1 MGAESEHD
9 DRRVGHRILRLLW
22 IVAVPPLVVAGC
34 RTDGDGLRATEG
46 SGRIVTERRTLAAFD
61 RVELEGEGRL
71 IMGPDEPVQLEVRT
85 DDNLVPLIES
95 EVVDGTLVI
104 GTRPDTDMAPSE
116 GVIYRVACDQV
127 SEVRLSGSGEIE
139 VTDCPVRDLTV
150 RIDGSG
156 NVRVDGVDA
165 TRVDA
170 EIGGS
175 GTIRAIGRSSEVRA
189 SVAGSGTFDGADL
202 QAREVEATIP
212 GSGQITVWATGT
224 LDVDIGGSGSVVYH
238 GDPDVSQH
246 IGGSGAVTPGNGR

>member
-1 MGAESEHD
+1 M
-9 DRRVGHRILRLLW
+9 
-22 IVAVPPLVVAGC
+22 
-34 RTDGDGLRATEG
+34 
-46 SGRIVTERRTLAAFD
+46 
-61 RVELEGEGRL
+61 
-71 IMGPDEPVQLEVRT
+71 
-85 DDNLVPLIES
+85 PLIES

-104 GTRPDTDMAPSE
+104 GTRRDTDIAPSA
-116 GVIYRVACDQV
+116 GVLYRVACDQV

-156 NVRVDGVDA
+156 NVRVDGVESA

-175 GTIRAIGRSSEVRA
+175 GTIRASGRSSEVRA
-189 SVAGSGTFDGADL
+189 SVAGSGTFDGAEL
-202 QAREVEATIP
+202 QAREVEAKIP